1 MEGLHVGHVTRKN
14 KHRSSAFIPTASY
27 LNHKM
32 TTLEANSAYQR
43 AIDRLELSINDAEL
57 HIIDHSAV
65 AMAKRH
71 SDVLMWLGLVG

>member
-1 MEGLHVGHVTRKN
+1 MGHNPRSS
-14 KHRSSAFIPTASY
+14 KHRYSALIPAASY

-32 TTLEANSAYQR
+32 TAHEVDGAYRR
-43 AIDRLELSINDAEL
+43 AVDRLDISINVAEQ
-57 HIIDHSAV
+57 HIINHSAV